1 MREEPVMSYLQCE
14 TCGLIYSHAAIAR
27 EMTLS
32 TGVDCRRCSGTLKL
46 EVTDE
51 SPPQRRPVIAVRS
64 AVTGQ
69 ERLPFC

>member
-1 MREEPVMSYLQCE
+1 MSSLRCE
-14 TCGLIYSHAAIAR
+14 TCGLIYSRAAVAR

-32 TGVDCRRCSGTLKL
+32 TGVDCRRCGGTLKL
-46 EVTDE
+46 EE
-51 SPPQRRPVIAVRS
+51 AEEPRSKRRPVIAVRS